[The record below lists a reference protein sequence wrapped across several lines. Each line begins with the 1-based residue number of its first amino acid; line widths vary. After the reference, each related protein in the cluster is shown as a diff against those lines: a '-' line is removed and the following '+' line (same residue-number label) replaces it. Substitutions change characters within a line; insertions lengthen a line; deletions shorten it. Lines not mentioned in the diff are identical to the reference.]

1 MSEEKKSKKTTVGD
15 SKKHFSQWQLM
26 WRRFRRHRVGNV
38 GGLVVI
44 FICLLVIL
52 GNFIAPYNYSKHHR
66 KYSSVPP
73 SRIHFFNENGITWPY
88 VYKLKS
94 KLNEYYERVYTED
107 KSKKY
112 PIRFLVKGEE
122 YSFWG
127 LFKANL
133 HLFGTENPE
142 VPVFLFGTDQFGRD
156 VLSRILWGGRISLA
170 IGPFALITTLII
182 SIPIGVTSGYF
193 GGAIDMFI
201 QRITETVMAFPKLPL
216 WLALAM
222 VIPPGIPSTYRFFF
236 IVGVFSIVDWTYMSR
251 IMRGMVLSIREEDY
265 SMAAKA
271 AGASDTRVMFRHI
284 LPNVTTYLVVNAT
297 LSIPSWIIAEAAI
310 SYLGLGIREPQTSW
324 GLLLSQANNVRALS
338 SQPWLLIP
346 GAFIVITVLAFNF
359 LGDAIRDAADPF
371 AVIGRS
377 G

>member
-1 MSEEKKSKKTTVGD
+1 M
-15 SKKHFSQWQLM
+15 
-26 WRRFRRHRVGNV
+26 GNF
-38 GGLVVI
+38 GGIVVI
-44 FICLLVIL
+44 FICIIVFL
-52 GNFIAPYNYSKHHR
+52 GNFIAPYDYSEQHR
-66 KYSSVPP
+66 KYSFVSPTK
-73 SRIHFFNENGITWPY
+73 IHFFSENGPTWPY

-94 KLNEYYERVYTED
+94 ELNEYYERVYTED
-107 KSKKY
+107 KSNKY
-112 PIRFLVKGEE
+112 PLRFFVRGEE

-127 LFKANL
+127 LFKTDI
-133 HLFGTENPE
+133 HLFGTGDPD
-142 VPVFLFGTDQFGRD
+142 VPVFLFGTDIYGRD
-156 VLSRILWGGRISLA
+156 VLSRILWGGRISLS

-182 SIPIGVTSGYF
+182 SIPIGLTSGYL
-193 GGAIDMFI
+193 GGGIDMFL
-201 QRITETVMAFPKLPL
+201 QRFTETVMAFPKLPL

-265 SMAAKA
+265 AMAAKA
-271 AGASDTRVMFRHI
+271 AGASEKRIMFRHI

-338 SQPWLLIP
+338 AYPWLLIP

-359 LGDAIRDAADPF
+359 LGDAVRDAADPF
-371 AVIGRS
+371 VVIGKS
-377 G
+377 A